1 MSPEQKTKPPP
12 PVVGKEAEV
21 EVEVETPKQEESGR
35 FAFLSRIP
43 SGPRITLVLCL
54 LVVGQGAPL
63 AYFYTQ
69 AKKNQPVPIPEVT
82 LGEFQFNSRF
92 ATPNQV
98 NRASFSLHI
107 ALLDQLD
114 RQARDRLS
122 QRRFRVLQNVEE
134 LLRKTP
140 SGDFDDPTLVD
151 LKRQLQER
159 INQTLEMRVIAEV
172 VITGL
177 EVEREPAAERQADD
191 SVESIAQATAP

>member
-1 MSPEQKTKPPP
+1 MSPEQKAKPPAEA
-12 PVVGKEAEV
+12 KEAEV
-21 EVEVETPKQEESGR
+21 ETPKKEESKR

-43 SGPRITLVLCL
+43 NGPKITLVLCL
-54 LVVGQGAPL
+54 AIVGQGAPL
-63 AYFYTQ
+63 AYFYRQ
-69 AKKNQPVPIPEVT
+69 AKINQPVPTPEVT
-82 LGEFQFNSRF
+82 LGEFQFRSRF

-98 NRASFSLHI
+98 NQASFCLHI

-114 RQARDRLS
+114 REARDRLS

-159 INQTLEMRVIAEV
+159 INQTLEMRVIADV

-177 EVEREPAAERQADD
+177 EVEREPPSERQAGD
-191 SVESIAQATAP
+191 SVESVAQATALRE